1 MKNNRT
7 ASSRAKRISC
17 LLAVGEGGG
26 EALDLWRFEDMRG
39 GGSPS

>member
-7 ASSRAKRISC
+7 VSSRAKRISC
-17 LLAVGEGGG
+17 LLGIGG

>member
-7 ASSRAKRISC
+7 VSSRAKRISC
-17 LLAVGEGGG
+17 LLAVGEGG

>member
-7 ASSRAKRISC
+7 VSSRAKRISC
-17 LLAVGEGGG
+17 LLGIEG